1 MGIIYIKN
9 TFYYAFS
16 KSHSSYWGAVTV
28 YFNHTTRCVNCYTT
42 LLTAP
47 SIHHISDGGAGDPGH
62 HMSNKVESAW
72 EELGN
77 PDANECGKT
86 GVSTV
91 IDQDYWHYTEGTG
104 EPLKCAFIWCH
115 STDRWR
121 SQSAVSYLPRNV
133 SWGSSSWQGEINDG
147 QMTVLFLA
155 YSYLTIY
162 KLPI

>member
-9 TFYYAFS
+9 TFYYTFC